1 MGDGAPRRASRGASG
16 PFVGRRRREADSAQ
30 IRTGSSLSGAFLDT
44 APTPD
49 NVEIVKRANAAFNAG
64 EFEASLEVFAPDA
77 ELVDLANAPD
87 QQSAIKGRNAIREA
101 WDLWEAAFDRLR
113 AEVEEYSGVGDF
125 VICASHWV
133 GEGKGSGISID
144 IRQFDLYE
152 FRDGKVVAATLGF
165 RSKREALEA
174 TGLEG

>member
-1 MGDGAPRRASRGASG
+1 MSERMGSGRLGSRPDKRR
-16 PFVGRRRREADSAQ
+16 F
-30 IRTGSSLSGAFLDT
+30 SSKAATSAFLDT
-44 APTPD
+44 ARTPD
-49 NVEIVKRANAAFNAG
+49 NVEIAKRANAAFNAG

-87 QQSAIKGRNAIREA
+87 QQSAIKGRDAIREA

-113 AEVEEYSGVGDF
+113 AEVEEYSGFGDF

-144 IRQFDLYE
+144 VRQFDLYE

-165 RSKREALEA
+165 KSKREALEA
-174 TGLEG
+174 TELDG